1 METFVK
7 TKLDELSGRASLLTR
22 NLARAKELVSRSG
35 DREDEAERLR
45 QALYSLRTEAGAVLA
60 TTVRLDGYIRLNAVA
75 LDKAAKKFDKVT
87 GQSMRDWVS
96 PLARRVPADGW
107 MSWAASRP
115 PARPPTLISL
125 PHLASLMHLL
135 EVCLLLSRQ

>member
-1 METFVK
+1 MRPQLEAAREESGEPAQRFVGALESELQKVETFVH

-35 DREDEAERLR
+35 EREDEAERLR
-45 QALYSLRTEAGAVLA
+45 HALLSLRTEAGAVLA

-96 PLARRVPADGW
+96 PAQARVSDSA
-107 MSWAASRP
+107 
-115 PARPPTLISL
+115 
-125 PHLASLMHLL
+125 
-135 EVCLLLSRQ
+135 